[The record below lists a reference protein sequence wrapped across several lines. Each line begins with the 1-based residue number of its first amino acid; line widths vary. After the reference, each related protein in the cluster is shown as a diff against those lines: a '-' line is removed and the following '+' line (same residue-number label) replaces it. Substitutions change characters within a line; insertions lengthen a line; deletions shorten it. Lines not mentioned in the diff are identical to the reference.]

1 MANKDVLNNLLQP
14 VNPADNARWREFLN
28 GVREDILWKP
38 HFDGALIDF
47 DHSFGNIGGEL
58 DEPSAQ
64 IWTCILPRPEVNTLL
79 NEGFLQEFFD
89 RDIFLLDYMELKPRN
104 WDYASLVDPRFMS
117 GRERVCIAKFVGN
130 EPLVN
135 ELRVAQN
142 QIIQEIQQQNAGRL
156 AQYLLPPNIDT
167 ILDRIENQPHMALT
181 GKIFLCRIRHEGF
194 VKETERDVIFAF
206 IQDTVFLKV
215 FIIEGGLEVGAVV

>member
-28 GVREDILWKP
+28 GVREDIMWKP
-38 HFDGALIDF
+38 HFDGSLIDL
-47 DHSFGNIGGEL
+47 DHNYGNFGDEL
-58 DEPSAQ
+58 EEPSVQ
-64 IWTCILPRPEVNTLL
+64 IWTNILPRPEVNTLL
-79 NEGFLQEFFD
+79 NEGSLQDFFE
-89 RDIFLLDYMELKPRN
+89 RDIYLLDLMELKPRN
-104 WDYASLVDPRFMS
+104 WDYASLLELRFMS

-142 QIIQEIQQQNAGRL
+142 QLIQGIQQQNAGRL
-156 AQYLLPPNIDT
+156 AQYLLPPNIDA
-167 ILDRIENQPHMALT
+167 ILDRIEKQPYMALT
-181 GKIFLCRIRHEGF
+181 GKIFLCRIRHEGL
-194 VKETERDVIFAF
+194 VKETERNVIFAF

-215 FIIEGGLEVGAVV
+215 FIKEGGLEVGAIL